1 MEWGL
6 WWQGTREAKVEDF
19 TGIRKTI
26 KPLEESGDLVRRI
39 DEEVRRLSLV
49 QLCSLSLKKSVEML
63 QLLRFH
69 QIAVDKDREINCSIT
84 FLTKKAS
91 ALGLEMLFL
100 LTTRTADWFVRRGF
114 QKCSISMIPEA
125 RQERINISRRSKYYM
140 KKLLP
145 DRSGIS
151 VVRTFQ
157 FGS

>member
-1 MEWGL
+1 MKQEYLRSAIVGD
-6 WWQGTREAKVEDF
+6 GMGTMVARTREAIVEDL

-26 KPLEESGDLVRRI
+26 KLLEESGALVRRI

-69 QIAVDKDREINCSIT
+69 QIAVDKDREINCS
-84 FLTKKAS
+84 
-91 ALGLEMLFL
+91 E
-100 LTTRTADWFVRRGF
+100 
-114 QKCSISMIPEA
+114 CSISMIPEA
-125 RQERINISRRSKYYM
+125 RQERINLSRRSKYYM

-157 FGS
+157 FDF